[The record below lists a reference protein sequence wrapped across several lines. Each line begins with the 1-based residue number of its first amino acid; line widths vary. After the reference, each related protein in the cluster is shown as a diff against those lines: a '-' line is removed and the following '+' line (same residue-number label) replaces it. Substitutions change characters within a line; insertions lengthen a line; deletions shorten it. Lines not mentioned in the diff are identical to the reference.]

1 MHCLLRRL
9 HDRSCLEIKL
19 GVGHWDSLVVKAL
32 VTEADLSVIPQD
44 PSSAKRELIST
55 SCLWLLHVGS
65 NVLASPLQHTGK
77 CSGTAYC
84 VCAVQLR
91 LCHLWTES
99 HCRITSTCKQSCVF
113 IELTKLLS
121 SDSIHVLLFSSEP
134 GQFALWFGAWSAMD
148 LLFSILVLDG
158 KHHRMYRSAEP
169 KLWGA

>member
-19 GVGHWDSLVVKAL
+19 GVGHWDGLVVKP
-32 VTEADLSVIPQD
+32 LSPKLTWAWFRTHPVQRENWFPQVACD
-44 PSSAKRELIST
+44 SCACSS
-55 SCLWLLHVGS
+55 
-65 NVLASPLQHTGK
+65 VLASPLQHTGK

-84 VCAVQLR
+84 VCTVQLM
-91 LCHLWTES
+91 LCRLWTES

-121 SDSIHVLLFSSEP
+121 SDSIHVLLFSSKP